1 MDPAVDLS
9 LHPPAPP
16 AKTLIVTNRLLQ
28 QTAEQL
34 NAFATKCEDKLI
46 MMHHKMLRL
55 ETGVKLLEAKLGSL
69 PGAPL
74 TTPANGSA
82 ASAAAPP
89 PPPIAEGGAAN
100 PAAAAAAPPAPPPP
114 PGGASPAA
122 PSEPAPP
129 EAPEEPI
136 NKIKDD
142 PRFAKYFKM
151 EKMGVPKPA
160 IAMKFAQELDG
171 GPAEYQC

>member
-69 PGAPL
+69 PGAPVGGRCQ
-74 TTPANGSA
+74 GSA
-82 ASAAAPP
+82 
-89 PPPIAEGGAAN
+89 GQ
-100 PAAAAAAPPAPPPP
+100 
-114 PGGASPAA
+114 
-122 PSEPAPP
+122 
-129 EAPEEPI
+129 
-136 NKIKDD
+136 
-142 PRFAKYFKM
+142 RT
-151 EKMGVPKPA
+151 
-160 IAMKFAQELDG
+160 ELRL
-171 GPAEYQC
+171 